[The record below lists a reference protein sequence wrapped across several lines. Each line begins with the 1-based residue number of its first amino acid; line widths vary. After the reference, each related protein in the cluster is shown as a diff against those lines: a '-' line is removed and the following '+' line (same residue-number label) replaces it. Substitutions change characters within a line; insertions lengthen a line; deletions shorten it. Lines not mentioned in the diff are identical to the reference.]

1 MSSASFPSAQATGAR
16 LATLTQNFANM
27 GTGVI
32 ISMVYG
38 WELTLLILAV
48 VPIIA
53 VAGAAEMKLLT
64 GHAAEDK
71 KELEKAGKV
80 WDSSSSNCWNTDHVI
95 HCRYNICMFFFSTDC
110 YRGHREYP
118 YRCVSQQRTQ
128 VWIFVSGKPLS
139 AIQVREITWFKPQIQ
154 SLHGT
159 YNKNW
164 RKQNMHF
171 NQIN

>member
-1 MSSASFPSAQATGAR
+1 M
-16 LATLTQNFANM
+16 QNFANM

-32 ISMVYG
+32 LSLVYG

-80 WDSSSSNCWNTDHVI
+80 G
-95 HCRYNICMFFFSTDC
+95 FSVDC
-110 YRGHREYP
+110 GRLRA
-118 YRCVSQQRTQ
+118 RVKIILKR
-128 VWIFVSGKPLS
+128 
-139 AIQVREITWFKPQIQ
+139 
-154 SLHGT
+154 
-159 YNKNW
+159 
-164 RKQNMHF
+164 
-171 NQIN
+171 

>member
-1 MSSASFPSAQATGAR
+1 MYMSSASFPSAQATGAR

-80 WDSSSSNCWNTDHVI
+80 WDSSSSNC
-95 HCRYNICMFFFSTDC
+95 
-110 YRGHREYP
+110 
-118 YRCVSQQRTQ
+118 
-128 VWIFVSGKPLS
+128 
-139 AIQVREITWFKPQIQ
+139 
-154 SLHGT
+154 
-159 YNKNW
+159 
-164 RKQNMHF
+164 
-171 NQIN
+171 